1 MMELPDADKR
11 RVSNKSAL
19 KGDGLM
25 AGERDSEKVACD
37 MAVTD
42 LCTGRRS
49 AVADIIA
56 LRADLM
62 QRSTALLGRLIA
74 ENGSER
80 AWRESGFFILAML

>member
-1 MMELPDADKR
+1 MELPDAGER
-11 RVSNKSAL
+11 RVSNKGAL

-42 LCTGRRS
+42 PYPRLS

-62 QRSTALLGRLIA
+62 QPPTASLGRRIA
-74 ENGSER
+74 ENGSQR
-80 AWRESGFFILAML
+80 TWLQSGFFILAML